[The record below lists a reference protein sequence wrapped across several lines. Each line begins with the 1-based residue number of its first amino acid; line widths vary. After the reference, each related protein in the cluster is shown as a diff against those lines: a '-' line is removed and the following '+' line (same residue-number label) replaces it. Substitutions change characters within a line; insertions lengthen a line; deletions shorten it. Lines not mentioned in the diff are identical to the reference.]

1 MKVTIIDMNN
11 IEVFVSLEDGRILSF
26 PANTIEN
33 PQIGDT
39 LDFPKSDLS
48 CSSNKHHYPNILVN
62 NLIDFF

>member
-39 LDFPKSDLS
+39 LEFPKSDYLVVVI
-48 CSSNKHHYPNILVN
+48 NIIILTY
-62 NLIDFF
+62 L